1 MTLKAMAVATGDPRF
16 GPAVGARFFCTASR
30 GLEPFLLQEVRARL
44 RATQVS
50 RRCRVLGKK
59 WGGPVPALGRGP
71 SRQGR
76 SQTPEGVAKTRA
88 FAVLLACPLITVGK
102 NRQSFFLN
110 ICFS

>member
-1 MTLKAMAVATGDPRF
+1 MAAVTEDLPF
-16 GPAVGARFFCTASR
+16 EPAAGTRFFCTASR
-30 GLEPFLLQEVRARL
+30 GLEPFLLREVRTRL

-76 SQTPEGVAKTRA
+76 SQTPEGDAKTRA